1 MVGIVATA
9 HTEAKEL
16 AGSTLDFLPL
26 SLSGTLQKLVTAL
39 QVPVIAP
46 VLVDAANG
54 QEVVAW
60 ETLHK

>member
-1 MVGIVATA
+1 MAAA

-16 AGSTLDFLPL
+16 AGGSLDFLPL
-26 SLSGTLQKLVTAL
+26 SLSCTLQKFVTAL